1 MSRYTSQESDGV
13 SSPTEIKQ
21 GARKAIGDQVRRAR
35 EEAGLSLRELA
46 IKADLSFNHI
56 ARVETGRYN
65 VTIDTLS
72 VVAEAL
78 GLGLALVYK

>member
-1 MSRYTSQESDGV
+1 MSQYTPQESDSV

-56 ARVETGRYN
+56 ARIETGRYN

-72 VVAEAL
+72 IIAEAL
-78 GLGLALVYK
+78 GMELALIHT

>member
-1 MSRYTSQESDGV
+1 MSRYMLTESESV
-13 SSPTEIKQ
+13 SSAPGIKEV
-21 GARKAIGDQVRRAR
+21 ARKAIGDQVRRAR

-56 ARVETGRYN
+56 ARIETGRYN

-72 VVAEAL
+72 LVAEAL
-78 GLGLALVYK
+78 GMELALVYK

>member
-1 MSRYTSQESDGV
+1 M
-13 SSPTEIKQ
+13 PTESESAPSAPGIKEV
-21 GARKAIGDQVRRAR
+21 ARKAIGNQVRRAR

-56 ARVETGRYN
+56 ARIETGRYN

-72 VVAEAL
+72 IIAEAL
-78 GLGLALVYK
+78 GMELALIHT